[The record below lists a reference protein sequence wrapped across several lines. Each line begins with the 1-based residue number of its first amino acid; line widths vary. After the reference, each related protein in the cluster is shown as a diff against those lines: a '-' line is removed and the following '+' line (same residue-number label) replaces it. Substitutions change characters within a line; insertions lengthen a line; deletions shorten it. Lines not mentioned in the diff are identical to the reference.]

1 MFYIKNIFTDFKM
14 QNQQHW
20 WLASDSETPSAL
32 KLFHGFGSIFLWLE
46 LKIKASAFVALKAFL
61 AALFYTLVDMNKL
74 IAAFRVSDNLS
85 NKDLIWSQDTIIDAT
100 GHNASCGI

>member
-14 QNQQHW
+14 QNQHDW
-20 WLASDSETPSAL
+20 WLTSDSETPSAL

-85 NKDLIWSQDTIIDAT
+85 NKDLIWSQDTIIDAA